1 MSVIIYADTNL
12 RLTPFVRQEL
22 MYRISQTPSSSQT
35 QSKIAIMMWSTFIVT
50 NILTLPTVA
59 LGWQYSIHTTGTT
72 RDSDFWF
79 LLQSCGMALL
89 NLFTVA
95 LPMRKGTNLPKASST
110 ILWIFMAAG
119 AVSAIAAPVFYLYL
133 PTQWSSFLN
142 IIAGA
147 IQAFATL
154 QIALTA
160 ETLPGRHLKRE

>member
-1 MSVIIYADTNL
+1 MSVIIYADTNSL
-12 RLTPFVRQEL
+12 LTPFVRQEL
-22 MYRISQTPSSSQT
+22 TDHISQKPSSSQV
-35 QSKIAIMMWSTFIVT
+35 QSKIAIMLWSTFIVT

-59 LGWQYSIHTTGTT
+59 LGWQYSIHKIGTIK
-72 RDSDFWF
+72 DSDFWF

-89 NLFTVA
+89 NLLTVA
-95 LPMRKGTNLPKASST
+95 LPMWKGTCLPKASST
-110 ILWIFMAAG
+110 ILWIFMAVG
-119 AVSAIAAPVFYLYL
+119 AISAISAPVFYLYL